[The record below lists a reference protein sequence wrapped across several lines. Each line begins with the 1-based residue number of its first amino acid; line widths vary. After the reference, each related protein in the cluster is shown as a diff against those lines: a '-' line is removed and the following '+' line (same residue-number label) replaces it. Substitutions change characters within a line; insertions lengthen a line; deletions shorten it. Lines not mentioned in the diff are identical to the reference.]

1 MIKRKETM
9 PDGRRYI
16 VYFTFDKAG
25 SEEQRAE
32 TTTSQERVG
41 AKGIVSQY
49 SSLKS
54 ETSEVGS
61 DV

>member
-16 VYFTFDKAG
+16 VYFTFDKAE
-25 SEEQRAE
+25 SEERRTE
-32 TTTSQERVG
+32 TTASQEMVG
-41 AKGIVSQY
+41 AKGIVSQN

-54 ETSEVGS
+54 ESSEVGS